1 MSITVCIGARTLF
14 YPNGGGHLWAYMNW
28 ALGFKALG
36 CRVLWLE
43 EVARSETYERLQHH
57 VALLRQR
64 LRRAGLN
71 DDIVLAPSRGT
82 SLPGE
87 LPPGC
92 RAVEEAYG
100 ADLYLN
106 QLYEM
111 DEERVRCFRRSALL
125 DIDPGLLQIW
135 MRKSLVRVARH
146 DFYFTIGE
154 TVGQAASAVPDVGL
168 AWIYTP
174 PCVSLDAWP
183 VVAAAPDDPMT
194 TVTHWYSGEWV
205 VDGQNRYCNDKR
217 SAFLEFVE
225 VPTRVSTAIELAV
238 CLGADE
244 DADRALLQRH
254 GWRVTNSADVVGSP
268 EDFQRY
274 VQKSKGEFSCAKPSC
289 WRLQNAWISDRTLC
303 YLASGK
309 PAVVQHTGPSRFL
322 PDAEGILR
330 FRTVD
335 EAVRCIKS
343 VTRDYERH
351 QRHARALAEEY
362 FDARK
367 VAARVLE
374 RTLS

>member
-1 MSITVCIGARTLF
+1 
-14 YPNGGGHLWAYMNW
+14 MNW

-43 EVARSETYERLQHH
+43 KVPRSETYERLQHH

-64 LRRAGLN
+64 LRRVGLD

-87 LPPGC
+87 LPQGC

-100 ADLYLN
+100 ADLFLN

-111 DEERVRCFRRSALL
+111 EEELVQCFRRSALL

-135 MRKSLVRVARH
+135 MHKKVVHVAPH
-146 DFYFTIGE
+146 DLYFTIGE
-154 TVGQAASAVPDVGL
+154 TVGQAASAVPDVGV

-183 VVAAAPDDPMT
+183 VAAAAPEDPLT
-194 TVTHWYSGEWV
+194 TVTHWYSAEWV
-205 VDGQNRYCNDKR
+205 VDGQNRYRNDKR

-225 VPTRVSTAIELAV
+225 VPARVSTAIELAV
-238 CLGADE
+238 CLGKDE

-254 GWRVTNSADVVGSP
+254 GWRVTNSADVVASP

-322 PDAEGILR
+322 PDKDGLLR
-330 FRTVD
+330 FRTVE
-335 EAVRCIKS
+335 EAVGCIES
-343 VTRDYERH
+343 VSRDYERH
-351 QRHARALAEEY
+351 QRHARVLAEEY

-374 RTLS
+374 RALS